1 MPLHSTTLGDLL
13 RRAGEA
19 YGDRPAI
26 ILHDAQYSFSELAR
40 RADEKARLLA
50 GAGLNPGERI
60 AVWFP
65 NGVEFIEWSFG
76 AAMCGLV
83 VVPLNTRLK
92 QADAA
97 HALEK
102 SGARALFFTQDFIGI
117 DFFALTG
124 EILGAHDL
132 PALKIVVNVGGRSS
146 ARISNFADWSASVV
160 PATQLPEIATD
171 SVAFIN
177 FTSGTTSRPKGAM
190 IRHKTLMHVAREVGK
205 RMQFS
210 ERDVV
215 ASAMPFYHNGGF
227 VPTLLTGLMFGAALY
242 TQARF
247 DPDDLLDAVTRLK
260 GTIISGAGTMFTM
273 MLDSPRM
280 PFTDFSQVRAV
291 RITGPADMRRAVK
304 AGFGKPMIYS
314 LYGMTETTAAVTLT
328 CPDDDVDEQMN
339 TNGKPLPGCDIR
351 IEGANGESLGPEQ
364 RGEILIGGD
373 PCLMGGYFGDQ
384 NATRDV
390 LQNGWLRS
398 GDIGY
403 IDRKGNLIL
412 IGRIKDMYRTGSENV
427 ACAEVEEFLRE
438 HPAVLHAAVFGV
450 PDPRLE
456 EVGFAFIELRDG
468 MNATEQELQQ
478 HCRRNL
484 ANFKTPRYIRFRKNL
499 PLTVTGRVEKRNII
513 PDALKEIG
521 AVSEATGPR
530 N

>member
-1 MPLHSTTLGDLL
+1 MPLTSTTLGDLL
-13 RRAGEA
+13 RRAGAAFGE
-19 YGDRPAI
+19 RPAI
-26 ILHDAQYSFSELAR
+26 LLRDAQYSFAELAR
-40 RADEKARLLA
+40 RAEEKARLLA
-50 GAGLNPGERI
+50 GAGLNPGDRI

-76 AAMCGLV
+76 AAMCGLI

-97 HALEK
+97 HALDR
-102 SGARALFFTQDFIGI
+102 SGARALFFTQEFIGI
-117 DFFALTG
+117 DFFELTTN
-124 EILGAHDL
+124 ILAAHEL
-132 PALKIVVNVGGRSS
+132 PALTIVVNVGERS
-146 ARISNFADWSASVV
+146 AQRISRFADWSKSIV
-160 PATQLPEIATD
+160 PAAQLPVVAAD
-171 SVAFIN
+171 SIAFIN

-210 ERDVV
+210 ERDFV

-227 VPTLLTGLMFGAALY
+227 VPTLLTGLMFGASLY

-260 GTIISGAGTMFTM
+260 GTVISGAGTMFTM

-280 PFTDFSQVRAV
+280 PLTDFSHVRAV

-339 TNGKPLPGCDIR
+339 TNGKPLPDCAIR
-351 IEGANGESLGPEQ
+351 IEGSNGEALGPEQ

-373 PCLMGGYFGDQ
+373 DCLMGGYFGDA
-384 NATRDV
+384 NATAEV
-390 LQNGWLRS
+390 LKDGWVRS

-403 IDRKGNLIL
+403 MDRKGNLIL
-412 IGRIKDMYRTGSENV
+412 IGRIKDMYRSGSENV

-456 EVGFAFIELRDG
+456 EVGFAYVELREG
-468 MNATEQELQQ
+468 MTATEEELQQ

-484 ANFKTPRYIRFRKNL
+484 ANFKTPRYIRFRKDL

-513 PDALKEIG
+513 PDALRELG
-521 AVSEATGPR
+521 LAQNA
-530 N
+530 

>member
-1 MPLHSTTLGDLL
+1 MAVNSTTLGDLV
-13 RRAGEA
+13 RRAGA
-19 YGDRPAI
+19 AFGDRPAI
-26 ILHDAQYSFSELAR
+26 LLHDAHYSFADLAQ
-40 RADEKARLLA
+40 RAEDKARLLA
-50 GAGLNPGERI
+50 GAGLNPGDRV

-65 NGVEFIEWSFG
+65 NGVEFVEWAFG
-76 AAMCGLV
+76 AALNGCV

-117 DFFALTG
+117 DFFDLT
-124 EILGAHDL
+124 ENILAGHDL
-132 PALKIVVNVGGRSS
+132 PALQTVVNVGARGS
-146 ARISNFADWSASVV
+146 ARIRNLADWSASVT
-160 PATQLPEIATD
+160 PAALLPDIAPD

-190 IRHKTLMHVAREVGK
+190 IRHKTLMHIAREVGK

-210 ERDVV
+210 ERDMV

-273 MLDSPRM
+273 MLASPRM
-280 PFTDFSQVRAV
+280 PFTDFSSVRAV

-339 TNGKPLPGCDIR
+339 TNGKPLPNTEIR
-351 IEGANGESLGPEQ
+351 IDGRNGEALGAEE

-373 PCLMGGYFGDQ
+373 LCLMGGYFGDA
-384 NATRDV
+384 NATAQV
-390 LQNGWLRS
+390 LQNGWVRS

-403 IDRKGNLIL
+403 MDRKGNLIL
-412 IGRIKDMYRTGSENV
+412 IGRIKDMYRSGSENV

-456 EVGFAFIELRDG
+456 EVGFAYVELRDG
-468 MNATEQELQQ
+468 MTATEDELQQ

-513 PDALKEIG
+513 PDALKELG
-521 AVSEATGPR
+521 LAES
-530 N
+530 